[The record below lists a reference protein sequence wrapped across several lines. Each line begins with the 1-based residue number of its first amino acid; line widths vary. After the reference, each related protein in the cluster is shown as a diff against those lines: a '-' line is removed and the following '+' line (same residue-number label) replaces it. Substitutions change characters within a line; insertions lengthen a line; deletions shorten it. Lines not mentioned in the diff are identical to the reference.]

1 MIFAISLQI
10 PSVAVLKNGRIRMI
24 ISDSLLIY
32 VMDFRHH
39 STAPQLLRKCYLHV
53 REEISF
59 PIIFS
64 SLPDVRLAV
73 LLANDEGR
81 ITLCTNKDT
90 SEEKITLTFRETNSI
105 EWSRRTGKASWA
117 L

>member
-1 MIFAISLQI
+1 
-10 PSVAVLKNGRIRMI
+10 MI

-64 SLPDVRLAV
+64 SLSDVRLAV
-73 LLANDEGR
+73 LLEHGHHLAA
-81 ITLCTNKDT
+81 
-90 SEEKITLTFRETNSI
+90 
-105 EWSRRTGKASWA
+105 ASGLVWNIRDYVFDLQA
-117 L
+117 LDR